1 MSERSYNCFG
11 FDSTAAAAESRF
23 VCSSSDNNSL
33 MLTMDTVSAVS
44 VFVVIESII
53 IRIISVIVRNFSNNR
68 PYPVP
73 EA

>member
-1 MSERSYNCFG
+1 MSERFNNRFG
-11 FDSTAAAAESRF
+11 FGSTAAAESRF
-23 VCSSSDNNSL
+23 ACSSSDNNGL

-53 IRIISVIVRNFSNNR
+53 IRIISVIVRIFNHNR
-68 PYPVP
+68 PFPVS